1 MPTSADAYVTAYRR
15 WFDKTGPPPHALGAK
30 DTHAQMLHGQVD
42 KAALLDR
49 KSQHTDHCK
58 SCSGALKNAVK
69 ARKVCRAA
77 LFGCLALAPS
87 ALAAALPAL
96 AATSSIGEALQSPLS
111 LRTLLEV
118 AAAKLTALKPALS
131 LAAAALAVA
140 KAQSYAKSVEQ
151 ALTSGTHFYP
161 PPRNLR
167 LDKGASKNLKTVEQ
181 GRKY

>member
-1 MPTSADAYVTAYRR
+1 MPCR
-15 WFDKTGPPPHALGAK
+15 PC
-30 DTHAQMLHGQVD
+30 QVD
-42 KAALLDR
+42 KTALLDR

-69 ARKVCRAA
+69 VRKVCRAA

-111 LRTLLEV
+111 LRALLAALLEV